1 MRWVVQKSWDG
12 LGIRRFRL
20 YKTVHDRASVHER
33 TESLPSHDLKVI
45 SLFSQIT
52 GPPFTNKG
60 PDRYFGQVAPFV
72 AHFTQVNRVWGT
84 HNRTLVQFVKSLEM

>member
-20 YKTVHDRASVHER
+20 YKTEHDRASVHER

-52 GPPFTNKG
+52 ETPFTNKA
-60 PDRYFGQVAPFV
+60 PNRYVGHVAPFV
-72 AHFTQVNRVWGT
+72 AHFTRINCMWGI